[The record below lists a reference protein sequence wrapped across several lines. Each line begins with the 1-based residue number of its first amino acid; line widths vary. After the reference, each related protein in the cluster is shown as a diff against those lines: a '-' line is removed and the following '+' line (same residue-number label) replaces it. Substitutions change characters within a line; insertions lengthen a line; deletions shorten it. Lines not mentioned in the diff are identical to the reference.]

1 MTQQELQQNT
11 ERVKKIYA
19 DFQVEL
25 EKLKV
30 KQEALVTEF
39 TQKLQNSRVAEIEK
53 QISEMKSWKTNMNR
67 LIP

>member
-1 MTQQELQQNT
+1 MTQQERQQNT

-53 QISEMKSWKTNMNR
+53 QISEMKS
-67 LIP
+67 